1 MKFTVVAAIAAFA
14 ASAAAAPEVATEK
27 RWFGCLNQWQA
38 ETIVNKYI
46 SILEGS
52 DYNGQSPNV
61 TADQIIAEDY
71 TEYSD
76 SILSLEKAPV
86 CDIFGQRGGKSITW
100 N

>member
-1 MKFTVVAAIAAFA
+1 MKFTVVAAVAAL
-14 ASAAAAPEVATEK
+14 ASSVAGAPGVATEK

-46 SILEGS
+46 SIMEGA
-52 DYNGQSPNV
+52 DYKGQSPNV
-61 TADQIIAEDY
+61 TADQIIAKDY

-86 CDIFGQRGGKSITW
+86 RDTFNKGRRK
-100 N
+100 